1 MKNIIL
7 SFNIFIV
14 AQVIYSQTYPPPEKK
29 FISVTGSSEVIVVP
43 DQIELEIIL
52 QEYNWVSNG
61 KRDLSNI
68 ESDFFDILEKN
79 NINQKMLAFSNSD
92 YSWYYYWWS
101 CRNDTYK
108 QKAFKIKL
116 SSSTDFLSLV
126 NDLNIKGVK
135 SIRIS
140 DSSHKDIQ
148 KLRKDVKIAAMRAA
162 KEKALYL
169 LESIDEKL
177 GQVISVEEV
186 PEISNYHWGRNLN
199 MVSNVSV
206 SHNSQSDN
214 IEHVSSIRLRYE
226 IKVKFEIE

>member
-1 MKNIIL
+1 MKHIIV
-7 SFNIFIV
+7 SFIIFIISQV
-14 AQVIYSQTYPPPEKK
+14 AFSQAYPSTENKH
-29 FISVTGSSEVIVVP
+29 ISVTGSSEVIVAP

-61 KRDLSNI
+61 KRDLSSI
-68 ESDFFDILEKN
+68 ESEFFDILKKN
-79 NINQKMLAFSNSD
+79 NIDHKMLVFSNTD

-101 CRNDTYK
+101 CRNDIYR
-108 QKAFKIKL
+108 QKALKIKL

-126 NDLNIKGVK
+126 NDLNFKGVK

-140 DSSHKDIQ
+140 DSSHKDLQ
-148 KLRKDVKIAAMRAA
+148 KLRKDVKIAAMRVA

-177 GQVISVEEV
+177 GKVISVEEV
-186 PEISNYHWGRNLN
+186 PEVSNYHWGRTLN

-206 SHNSQSDN
+206 SHNEQNDN
-214 IEHVSSIRLRYE
+214 IEHVASIKLRYE

>member
-1 MKNIIL
+1 MKHIIVT
-7 SFNIFIV
+7 IFIYFT
-14 AQVIYSQTYPPPEKK
+14 AQVTYSQTYPSAEKNH
-29 FISVTGSSEVIVVP
+29 ISVTGSSEVIVVP

-52 QEYNWVSNG
+52 QEYDRVSNG
-61 KRDLSNI
+61 KRELPNI
-68 ESDFFDILEKN
+68 ESEFFNILEKN
-79 NINQKMLAFSNSD
+79 NIDHKMLVLSSTD

-101 CRNDTYK
+101 CRNDTYR
-108 QKAFKIKL
+108 QRAFKIKL
-116 SSSTDFLSLV
+116 SSSTDFYSLV

-140 DSSHKDIQ
+140 DSSHKDLQ
-148 KLRKDVKIAAMRAA
+148 KLRKEAKISAMRAA

-177 GQVISVEEV
+177 GPVISVEEV
-186 PEISNYHWGRNLN
+186 PEVSNYHWGRNLN

-206 SHNSQSDN
+206 SHNPQNDD
-214 IEHVSSIRLRYE
+214 IEHVASIKLRYE

>member
-7 SFNIFIV
+7 SFIFFII
-14 AQVIYSQTYPPPEKK
+14 AQFIHSQTYPSAEKK
-29 FISVTGSSEVIVVP
+29 YISVTGSSEVIVIP
-43 DQIELEIIL
+43 DQIELEITL
-52 QEYNWVSNG
+52 QEYIGLSKG

-68 ESDFFDILEKN
+68 ESEFFDILEKN
-79 NINQKMLAFSNSD
+79 NIDQKSLVFSNID

-101 CRNDTYK
+101 CRNDTYR
-108 QKAFKIKL
+108 QKSFKIKL
-116 SSSTDFLSLV
+116 SSSTDFISLV

-140 DSSHKDIQ
+140 DSSHKDLQ

-177 GQVISVEEV
+177 GQVSSVEEV
-186 PEISNYHWGRNLN
+186 PEISNYHWGRTLN

-206 SHNSQSDN
+206 SHDAHSDN
-214 IEHVSSIRLRYE
+214 IEHVASIKLRYE